1 MVPRFHVRNVLLKN
15 LNLSCN
21 NHAELPTSVPSRGA
35 WIAMFYESTGSVF
48 QMLSMMQSSNKWIE
62 IQVNKGLDRR

>member
-1 MVPRFHVRNVLLKN
+1 
-15 LNLSCN
+15 
-21 NHAELPTSVPSRGA
+21 
-35 WIAMFYESTGSVF
+35 MFYESTGSVF